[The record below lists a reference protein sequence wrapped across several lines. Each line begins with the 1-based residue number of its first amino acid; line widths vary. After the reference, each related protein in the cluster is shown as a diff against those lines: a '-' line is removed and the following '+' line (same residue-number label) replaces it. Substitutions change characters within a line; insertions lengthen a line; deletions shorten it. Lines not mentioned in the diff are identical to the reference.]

1 MMEEYTSTLE
11 REVDE
16 RTKELVAEKKKA
28 DVLLGRMLPR
38 FFLDKIQLIPN
49 LRQVAERLKLGQ
61 SVEPEGFESVTI
73 FFSDIV
79 KFTQLASKCT
89 PFQVFFC
96 NFLDRYEEI

>member
-38 FFLDKIQLIPN
+38 FFLDKIKLIPN

-61 SVEPEGFESVTI
+61 SVEPEGFDSVTI

-89 PFQVFFC
+89 PFQVFF
-96 NFLDRYEEI
+96 FVIL